1 MANQANIA
9 AKAAQAE
16 EVSQKL
22 KAASSVV
29 VVDYRG
35 YTVSEVTE
43 LRKQMRENNID
54 YLVLKNSIVERA
66 AKSAEMEDDFLA
78 LLKGPSAFA
87 FSETDAVAPARV
99 LKNFIKKTK
108 KGELKGGLVDGK
120 FTEAKELEAIADLP
134 SREELIAKILGCLQS
149 PVTELAL
156 VIKAIQEKLESGADL
171 SAPKAEAASE
181 EAAPATEAEAPA
193 EVAEEA
199 APAAEEAPEA

>member
-16 EVSQKL
+16 AVSAKL

-35 YTVSEVTE
+35 YTVEEVTE

-54 YLVLKNSIVERA
+54 YLVIKNNIVERA
-66 AKSAEMEDDFLA
+66 AKAAQVDEEFMS

-87 FSETDAVAPARV
+87 FCEEDAVAPARV

-108 KGELKGGLVDGK
+108 KGELKGGLIEGK
-120 FTEAKELEAIADLP
+120 FTAIKELEAIADLP
-134 SREELIAKILGCLQS
+134 SREELIAKLLGSLNS

-156 VIKAIQEKLESGADL
+156 VIKAVAEKLESGADL
-171 SAPKAEAASE
+171 SAPKEEAPAAVAPAE
-181 EAAPATEAEAPA
+181 EAAVPAEEAPA
-193 EVAEEA
+193 EEKTEE
-199 APAAEEAPEA
+199 